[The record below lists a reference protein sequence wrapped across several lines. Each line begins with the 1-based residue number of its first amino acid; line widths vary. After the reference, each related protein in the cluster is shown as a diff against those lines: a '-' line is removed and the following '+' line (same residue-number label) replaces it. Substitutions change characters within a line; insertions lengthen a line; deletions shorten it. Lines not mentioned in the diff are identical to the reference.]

1 MTIKLTTLCENTAG
15 NPGFVAEW
23 GWSIFIQA
31 NGSNILFDTGGG
43 FATARNADKFGI
55 DLKTVDKII
64 LSHAHGD
71 HTGGLRDVLL
81 KTKSPEVIAH
91 PAIWI
96 PKYKKDKDEKTPSYR
111 GIPFAREE
119 LEKYGKF
126 TLSSE
131 PVQISENIT
140 TTGEVFRTTDFE
152 AIESSFLV
160 KEGDTFKQDTFPD
173 DLALICKTLKGLVII
188 LGCAHRGIINTIRHA
203 QNITGEQRVHTVLGG
218 THLFPKKQEQVDQ
231 TIAALKELEIQNIG
245 VSHCTGF
252 NAAAQIKAAFGDQ
265 FFLNNAGSVRAIE

>member
-15 NPGFVAEW
+15 ESGVIAEW

-43 FATARNADKFGI
+43 IATTRNADKFGI
-55 DLKTVDKII
+55 DLKTIDKII

-71 HTGGLRDVLL
+71 HTGGLRDVLQ

-96 PKYKKDKDEKTPSYR
+96 PKYKKVKDKKTPSYT

-131 PVQISENIT
+131 PVQISENII
-140 TTGEVFRTTDFE
+140 TTGEVSRVTDFE
-152 AIESSFLV
+152 TIESSSLV
-160 KEGDTFKQDTFPD
+160 KEGDTFKQDDFPD
-173 DLALICKTLKGLVII
+173 DLALICKTQKGLVII

-203 QNITGEQRVHTVLGG
+203 QEITGEQTVHTVLGG

-231 TIAALKELEIQNIG
+231 TIQALKEMGIQNIG

-252 NAAAQIKAAFGDQ
+252 NVAAQIKAAFGDR
-265 FFLNNAGSVRAIE
+265 FFLNNAGSVRTIE